1 MMRAAIAAL
10 ALLFLAGVAAAQDE
24 PDPFAEA
31 DDPFANEE
39 NPFAA
44 LEANVTDAEE
54 TLAADADESTRA
66 ADAGSDEEAV
76 APAPA
81 PTAEPADAAPAA
93 SEPPAGNNTPG
104 VGVLAS
110 LAALLVAFA
119 LIKRR

>member
-24 PDPFAEA
+24 PDPFADA
-31 DDPFANEE
+31 DDPFADEE

-54 TLAADADESTRA
+54 TLAAEVDDSTSGDVA
-66 ADAGSDEEAV
+66 SEEQAV
-76 APAPA
+76 APAPEA
-81 PTAEPADAAPAA
+81 TSADAAPAA
-93 SEPPAGNNTPG
+93 SEPPAGNDTPG